1 MINSYIP
8 REEWVAKDG
17 MKLEKEAEKAVRFEG
32 NASVLAGPGAGK
44 TELLA
49 QKACFLLETNTCPY
63 PKKILAISF
72 KRDSAK
78 TLKERVERRCAKEFS
93 DRFVSLTYDSFAKQ
107 LLDRFNHGIPI
118 KYRPSKD
125 YQIQTFYF
133 NDVKRFQAE
142 VEKLY
147 DFHEYLD
154 YRGFSVSHADILLPI
169 DESKL
174 ETSDDWYTKY
184 LWRLFINNGRNS
196 RLTFPM
202 ITNLIIY
209 LFKTNPLLLK
219 ALQSTYSHV
228 FLDEFQDTTIIQY
241 ELVKTLFQESEVAV
255 TAVGDIK
262 QRIMGWAGAIE
273 NALSIYETD
282 FSAIRFE
289 LIVNHR
295 SVPRLVEIQSSI
307 VKNITGLKHK
317 TKPSEKWKDKN
328 EGFCEIWIFEN
339 QHSEAI
345 EIADKIEEWLE
356 EDDINNRDVCVL
368 VRQNAEEYS
377 GELINELQKRNIHAR
392 NEELWQNLLSE
403 NFMPY
408 VIDIFTLSLVDRDA
422 EAWMRLL
429 NNLTSLY
436 GKSEDADHNLDYEV
450 SDFLSTFRL
459 YLQTTDGTTKEN
471 MEELLWEILHFIDLR
486 LLQDKHQEYKNFHYL
501 NQKVKQIAEFL
512 CCSYNRQRG
521 DWKKTLKDFLGEYS
535 IPIMTIHKSKGLE
548 FKHVILLGLEDGAF
562 WNFENNAEEEILTF
576 FVGLSRATH
585 SIIFTF
591 CSERFQ
597 IEQRNN
603 IKILYEMLYH
613 AGVKEKNKD
622 RSYLDKD

>member
-78 TLKERVERRCAKEFS
+78 TLKERVERRCSKEFS